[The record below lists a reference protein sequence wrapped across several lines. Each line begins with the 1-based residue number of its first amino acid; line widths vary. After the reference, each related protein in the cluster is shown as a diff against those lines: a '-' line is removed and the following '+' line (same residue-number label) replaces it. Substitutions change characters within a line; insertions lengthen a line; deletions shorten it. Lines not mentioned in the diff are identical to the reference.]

1 MDSYSMEGCR
11 GGGSVHEREEG
22 SKNSSSSST
31 SGGRWWRRWI
41 NAARYVVALALT
53 VVTMVVIVYAFK
65 VEFREKQLE
74 VTVRNGFVVVKPP
87 AAKASKF
94 VSLTLTVD
102 AFNPSGHGR
111 VFFTDVMVY
120 LAANNKSGMPNI
132 FISSAIN
139 DATVQPQLFKVIY
152 ITTNMTAEKPL
163 YRYYYDKLSSS
174 NLGIIIPNAALRLE
188 GTLRTEAYLGHETPG
203 RSVVYCCPDITI
215 GIAIAADSTDVP
227 CKMQKASIHE
237 QPDATLLQCVPIN

>member
-1 MDSYSMEGCR
+1 MEGSR
-11 GGGSVHEREEG
+11 GGGSVHEREKG

-74 VTVRNGFVVVKPP
+74 VTVKNGFVLVSKPP
-87 AAKASKF
+87 AAKSSKV

-111 VFFTDVMVY
+111 VFFTDVWAY
-120 LAANNKSGMPNI
+120 LAANNKSGMSNI
-132 FISSAIN
+132 FIATPIKFG
-139 DATVQPQLFKVIY
+139 ATVQPQLYRVIY
-152 ITTNMTAEKPL
+152 ITMNMTAENPS
-163 YRYYYDKLSSS
+163 YRDYYDKLSSS
-174 NLGIIIPNAALRLE
+174 NLSIIIPNAALRLE

-227 CKMQKASIHE
+227 CKMQKASIDE